1 MNPLLISAQGAY
13 RARRFAE
20 ASDLCRKILLS
31 DGHNSDVKA
40 LLASCLAASG
50 QPGNA
55 EALFREV
62 LQSSPHHFES
72 MLALSS
78 LIASRGANGE
88 AAYLLAQAALL
99 VPTDAMAN
107 YRIGFAYLGLGQN
120 QEAVDHFAQA
130 AKFNAKVAE
139 FHHFWGVAL
148 QRLGKTQEAASHYRA
163 AISLNSS
170 AVLTHFE
177 LGHLL
182 LTVGDPASAITSIQ
196 KVVELDPKSPKG
208 HFLLARALAEMHRFE
223 EAEVSISKALDLDP
237 KFAQAY
243 VLRGRLL
250 QQHGMF
256 KEGEANLRRAI
267 SLHPDCADGYLAIV
281 NARVVNEEDRP
292 LVSQI
297 EKLVESGTL
306 GPHDLRPLQYA
317 LGKSHEDLGDYES
330 AMSHFREANRLSQA
344 RLISLGRVFE
354 PEKLRN
360 QVDETCRRFTPEAL
374 ATLNG
379 LGSSS
384 GKPLFIVG
392 MARSGTTLLEQIVS
406 SHPKVTGAGEL
417 GSWLDM
423 EIFQRSALPTPKDMQ
438 NVANR
443 FLDKLKSYSRDSERV
458 TVKTPQNYF
467 MLGQILAVF
476 PNCRILHCQRSPI
489 DTCLSIYT
497 TAFFSGPDFAH
508 ELTSLVTAYREYL
521 RVMDHWRRVLPNDRF
536 LDVSYESLV
545 SDRETVLREVVT
557 FLDLKW
563 DDSLL
568 HHENNDHAIS
578 TPSLWQARQPVF
590 TRSVE
595 RWRKF
600 EPWLGPLKELI
611 AYENVLGS

>member
-1 MNPLLISAQGAY
+1 MSAQAAY

-20 ASDLCRKILLS
+20 ASDFCRQILLS
-31 DGHNSDVKA
+31 DGRNSDAKT
-40 LLASCLAASG
+40 LLANCLSAAG
-50 QPGNA
+50 QPANA

-62 LQSSPHHFES
+62 LQSTPQHFEA
-72 MLALSS
+72 MLALST
-78 LIASRGANGE
+78 LIASRGANEE
-88 AAYLLAQAALL
+88 ATQILSRATLLR
-99 VPTDAMAN
+99 PTDPMAN
-107 YRIGFAYLGLGQN
+107 YRIGFVYLGIGWN
-120 QEAVDHFAQA
+120 QEAADRFTQA
-130 AKFNAKVAE
+130 AKLSSNVAE
-139 FHHFWGVAL
+139 FQHFSGVAL
-148 QRLGKTQEAASHYRA
+148 QRLGKTKEAASHYRA
-163 AISLNSS
+163 AISLNPS

-177 LGHLL
+177 LGHLM

-196 KVVELDPKSPKG
+196 KVVELDPKTPKG

-223 EAEVSISKALDLDP
+223 EAEVSISRALDLDP
-237 KFAQAY
+237 KFAQAF

-250 QQHGMF
+250 QQHGRF

-317 LGKSHEDLGDYES
+317 LGKSHEDLGDYET
-330 AMSHFREANRLSQA
+330 AMSHFHEANRLSQA
-344 RLISLGRVFE
+344 RLVSLGRIFD

-360 QVDETCRRFTPEAL
+360 QVDETCRRLTPEAL
-374 ATLNG
+374 ATFNG

-406 SHPKVTGAGEL
+406 SHPKVAGAGEL
-417 GSWLDM
+417 GTWSDM
-423 EIFQRSALPTPKDMQ
+423 EIFQGSALPTAKQMQ
-438 NVANR
+438 DVANR
-443 FLDKLKSYSRDSERV
+443 FLDKLESYSRDSERV

-508 ELTSLVTAYREYL
+508 ELTSLVKAYREYL
-521 RVMDHWRRVLPNDRF
+521 RVMDHWRRILPNDRF

-545 SDRETVLREVVT
+545 SDRVTVLKEVVA
-557 FLDLKW
+557 FLDLEW
-563 DDSLL
+563 NDSLL
-568 HHENNDHAIS
+568 HHEKNDHAIS

-595 RWRKF
+595 RWRKY
-600 EPWLGPLKELI
+600 EPWLGPLGELLK
-611 AYENVLGS
+611 YENVLGS